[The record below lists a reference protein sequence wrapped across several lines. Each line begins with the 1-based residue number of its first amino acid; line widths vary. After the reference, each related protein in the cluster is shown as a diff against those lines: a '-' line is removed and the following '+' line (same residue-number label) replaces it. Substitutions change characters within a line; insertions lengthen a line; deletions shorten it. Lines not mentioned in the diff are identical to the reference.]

1 MKLFFDTS
9 ALVKLFHREIGT
21 DFVIQIVN
29 DTQNKVWISELI
41 IIEFFNAM
49 YRLYREL
56 HINDEGLSNLIYEF
70 DRECNRFII
79 VSLNETVIKE
89 ARELLINFGKN
100 IPLRSLDALQ
110 LASYN
115 LVYENGKDWTFV
127 TSDDRLIQIL
137 QSISMKVINP
147 QE

>member
-9 ALVKLFHREIGT
+9 ALIKFFHEEIGT
-21 DFVIQIVN
+21 ENITKLIN
-29 DTQNKVWISELI
+29 DPQNKMWISELAV
-41 IIEFFNAM
+41 IEFLNFV
-49 YRLYREL
+49 YRIYRESR
-56 HINDEGLSNLIYEF
+56 ISDEELSNLIYEF
-70 DRECNRFII
+70 DRECNRFTLI
-79 VSLNETVIKE
+79 SLNIAVIKE
-89 ARELLINFGKN
+89 ARELLIKFGKN
-100 IPLRSLDALQ
+100 MPLRSLDALQ

-137 QSISMKVINP
+137 QSIGMKVINP

>member
-21 DFVIQIVN
+21 DFVMQIVN
-29 DTQNKVWISELI
+29 NTQNKLCISELT

-56 HINDEGLSNLIYEF
+56 HINDEQLSNLICEF
-70 DRECNRFII
+70 DRECNRFLI
-79 VSLNETVIKE
+79 VSLNEIVIKE
-89 ARELLINFGKN
+89 ARQILINLGKN

-115 LVYENGKDWTFV
+115 LVYENGKDWAFV
-127 TSDDRLIQIL
+127 TSDNRLIEVL
-137 QSISMKVINP
+137 QSIGMKVINP
-147 QE
+147 QD

>member
-9 ALVKLFHREIGT
+9 ALVKLFHKEIGT
-21 DFVIQIVN
+21 NFVIQIVN
-29 DTQNKVWISELI
+29 DTQNKVWISELT

-56 HINDEGLSNLIYEF
+56 HINDEELSNLIYEF
-70 DRECNRFII
+70 DKECNRFFI
-79 VSLNETVIKE
+79 VSLNEAVIKE
-89 ARELLINFGKN
+89 AREILISFGKN

-115 LVYENGKDWTFV
+115 LVYENGKDWAFV

-137 QSISMKVINP
+137 QSIGMKVINP

>member
-9 ALVKLFHREIGT
+9 ALIKLFHREIGT
-21 DFVIQIVN
+21 DFVMQIVN
-29 DTQNKVWISELI
+29 DTQNRVWISELT
-41 IIEFFNAM
+41 IIEFFNAI

-56 HINDEGLSNLIYEF
+56 HINDEQLSNLICEF
-70 DRECNRFII
+70 DRECNRFFI
-79 VSLNETVIKE
+79 VSLNEAVIKE
-89 ARELLINFGKN
+89 AREILSSFGKN

-115 LVYENGKDWTFV
+115 LVYENSKDWAFV

-137 QSISMKVINP
+137 QSIGMKVINP